1 MRRKRWSP
9 LSLAIEEKNTWR
21 EGLEEYANY
30 KPLGLANLGLFI
42 PSTLDEYDQLYAW
55 ISSLKEKKST
65 SEWQEMMRLYSKHD
79 IYFMLNY
86 LLSDGRKLHNE
97 YGHPLYRHDVY
108 LKYCRRT
115 QNQIDHFLS
124 SADASARS
132 FSKSNIR
139 TKATAIQ
146 FMVLYPNASQ
156 AIVSSERQLAQRQ
169 FRSIL
174 EEIEGNKLLRIVHE
188 DVFFMEAREAAK
200 NGEGAVFSVAD
211 GIRVKR
217 TMPRMN
223 QTLEHHSFFMSAPV
237 GSRFD
242 VLYLEDIESEK
253 LVQSK
258 EMVDKL
264 HESLAAFGP
273 LVTPVAMP
281 QSMVVLNNT
290 FYSSSGVAVK
300 KYKELEAKGTAYAF
314 MYPSENGSLVN
325 GKFVPDEDG
334 TCPAGGVAM
343 YPFTEKSLWTIHEA
357 SNADKGKYYS
367 QMLGDL
373 TSGEDATMRREWIS
387 FVKESPEAMAR
398 NSNAYVCI
406 DGSRGLED
414 PTGCMVWAVGPDKRI
429 KWIGG
434 FRKKMDPSS
443 SIFHDTVFNT
453 VMKHDNLCSPGR
465 VVEVRV
471 EQLPNQTWAD
481 LIRSELQSRGCYIP
495 VVACRGK
502 IEARSGRFKHSKME
516 RIFSRWAP
524 QLQAGKIVFPEGKK
538 NGGVGIMSFDDK
550 NNPFDLVDYFLDNEY
565 DMFPAS
571 KHDDLLDAGGLMWDP
586 DGSPLISP
594 PFRSRNT
601 ANNYLKS
608 HSRATSWKS
617 A

>member
-1 MRRKRWSP
+1 M
-9 LSLAIEEKNTWR
+9 LEEKNTWK
-21 EGLEEYANY
+21 EGLERFKYY
-30 KPLGLANLGLFI
+30 KPLGLANAGAFV
-42 PSTLDEYDQLYAW
+42 PTTLDEYDELYAW
-55 ISSLKEKKST
+55 ITSLKEKGGMSA
-65 SEWQEMMRLYSKHD
+65 WQEMMRLYSKND
-79 IYFMLNY
+79 IYFLLNY

-97 YGHPLYRHDVY
+97 YSHPLYRHEIY
-108 LKYCRRT
+108 RMYCMRT
-115 QNQIDHFLS
+115 QYQLDHFIS
-124 SADASARS
+124 SIDSSARS

-146 FMVLYPNASQ
+146 MMVRWPNASQ

-169 FRSIL
+169 FVTIL
-174 EEIEGNKLLRIVHE
+174 EEIEANKMLRIVHE
-188 DVFFMEAREAAK
+188 DVFFMEPREAAK
-200 NGEGAVFSVAD
+200 NGEGSVFSKDD

-242 VLYLEDIESEK
+242 ILYEEDVESEK

-281 QSMVVLNNT
+281 QSIVILNNT
-290 FYSSSGVAVK
+290 MYSPVGVAVK
-300 KYKELEAKGTAYAF
+300 KYKEMETKGVEYAF
-314 MYPSENGSLVN
+314 MYPSEKGSLLN
-325 GKFVPDEDG
+325 GKFVPDEEG
-334 TCPAGGVAM
+334 SCPAGGVAM

-357 SNADKGKYYS
+357 SNSSKAKYYS

-373 TSGEDATMRREWIS
+373 TSGEDATLSRDWLA
-387 FVKESPEAMAR
+387 FANESPEKMAA

-414 PTGCMVWAVGPDKRI
+414 PTGCFVWAIGPDKRC
-429 KWIGG
+429 KWVGG
-434 FRKKMDPSS
+434 FRKKMDPSGAL
-443 SIFHDTVFNT
+443 FHDTIFST
-453 VMKHDNLCSPGR
+453 VMKYDNLCHR

-495 VVACRGK
+495 VIACRGK
-502 IEARSGRFKHSKME
+502 IESRTGRFKHSKME
-516 RIFSRWAP
+516 RIFSRWSP
-524 QLQAGKIVFPEGKK
+524 RLQNGQIVFPTPKSK
-538 NGGVGIMSFDDK
+538 GGIGMQAFDDK
-550 NNPFDLVDYFLDNEY
+550 GNPFCLVDYFLENEY

-571 KHDDLLDAGGLMWDP
+571 KHDDLLDAGGLLWDP
-586 DGSPLISP
+586 DGTPLAAP
-594 PFRSRNT
+594 PFVRKNHTNQFLQRRSG
-601 ANNYLKS
+601 
-608 HSRATSWKS
+608 ATSWAS
-617 A
+617 AG

>member
-1 MRRKRWSP
+1 M
-9 LSLAIEEKNTWR
+9 IVETNTWK
-21 EGLEEYANY
+21 EGLDKFSNY
-30 KPLGLANLGLFI
+30 KPLGLANAGAFV
-42 PSTLDEYDQLYAW
+42 PSTLDEYDELYAW
-55 ISSLKEKKST
+55 IAGLKQSKSMSS
-65 SEWQEMMRLYSKHD
+65 WQEMMRLYSKHD
-79 IYFMLNY
+79 IYFLLNY

-97 YGHPLYRHDVY
+97 HGHPLYRHEVY
-108 LKYCRRT
+108 RKYCMRT
-115 QNQIDHFLS
+115 QYQLDHFLS
-124 SADASARS
+124 TADASARS

-146 FMVLYPNASQ
+146 MMVTYPNASQ

-169 FRSIL
+169 FVTIL
-174 EEIEGNKLLRIVHE
+174 EEIESNKLLRIVHE

-200 NGEGAVFSVAD
+200 NGEGAVFSKDD

-242 VLYLEDIESEK
+242 ILYLEDIESEK

-281 QSMVVLNNT
+281 QSIVILNNT
-290 FYSSSGVAVK
+290 MYSPAGVAVK
-300 KYKELEAKGTAYAF
+300 KYKEMEAKGVEYAF
-314 MYPSENGSLVN
+314 MYPAEEGSLIN
-325 GKFVPDEDG
+325 GKFMPSVEG
-334 TCPAGGVAM
+334 NCPGGGVAM

-357 SNADKGKYYS
+357 SNASKAKYYS

-373 TSGEDATMRREWIS
+373 TSGEDATLMREWIS
-387 FVKESPEAMAR
+387 FVNEPPERMAAG
-398 NSNAYVCI
+398 SNIYIGI

-414 PTGCMVWAVGPDKRI
+414 PTGCFVWAVGPDKRL
-429 KWIGG
+429 KWVGG
-434 FRKKMDPSS
+434 FRKKMDPASS
-443 SIFHDTVFNT
+443 LFHDTVFNT
-453 VMKHDNLCSPGR
+453 VMKWDNIGNR
-465 VVEVRV
+465 VVEIRV

-495 VVACRGK
+495 VIACRGK
-502 IEARSGRFKHSKME
+502 IESRTGRFKHAKME

-524 QLQAGKIVFPEGKK
+524 RLQTGQIVFPTPKS
-538 NGGVGIMSFDDK
+538 GGGTGIIGFDDK
-550 NNPFDLVDYFLDNEY
+550 NSPFDLVGYFLDNEY

-571 KHDDLLDAGGLMWDP
+571 KHDDLLDAGGLLWDP
-586 DGSPLISP
+586 DGTPIVAP
-594 PFRSRNT
+594 PFASRNH
-601 ANNYLKS
+601 NS
-608 HSRATSWKS
+608 GWATRRQGSPGWMS
-617 A
+617 AG

>member
-1 MRRKRWSP
+1 MI
-9 LSLAIEEKNTWR
+9 IETNTWK
-21 EGLEEYANY
+21 EGLEKFSNY
-30 KPLGLANLGLFI
+30 KPLGLSNAGAFV
-42 PSTLDEYDQLYAW
+42 PSTLDEYDELYAW
-55 ISSLKEKKST
+55 ITGLKQSKSMSS
-65 SEWQEMMRLYSKHD
+65 WQEMMRLYSKHD
-79 IYFMLNY
+79 LYFMLNY

-97 YGHPLYRHDVY
+97 YGHPLYRHEVY
-108 LKYCRRT
+108 RKYCMRT
-115 QNQIDHFLS
+115 QYQLDHFLS
-124 SADASARS
+124 TADASARS

-146 FMVLYPNASQ
+146 MMVAYPNASQ

-169 FRSIL
+169 FVTIL
-174 EEIEGNKLLRIVHE
+174 EEIESNKLLRIVHE

-200 NGEGAVFSVAD
+200 NGEGAVFSKDD

-242 VLYLEDIESEK
+242 ILYLEDIESEK

-281 QSMVVLNNT
+281 QSIVILNNT
-290 FYSSSGVAVK
+290 MYSPAGVAVK
-300 KYKELEAKGTAYAF
+300 KYKEMEAKGVEYAF
-314 MYPSENGSLVN
+314 MYPAEEGSLIN
-325 GKFVPDEDG
+325 GKFMPSVEG
-334 TCPAGGVAM
+334 SCPGGGVAM

-357 SNADKGKYYS
+357 SNASKAKYYS

-373 TSGEDATMRREWIS
+373 TSGEDATLMREWIS
-387 FVKESPEAMAR
+387 FVNEQPEKMAAG
-398 NSNAYVCI
+398 SNIYIGI

-414 PTGCMVWAVGPDKRI
+414 PTGCFVWAVGPDKRL
-429 KWIGG
+429 KWVGG
-434 FRKKMDPSS
+434 FRKKMDPAS

-453 VMKHDNLCSPGR
+453 VMKWDNIGAR

-495 VVACRGK
+495 VIACRGK
-502 IEARSGRFKHSKME
+502 IESRTGRFKHAKME

-524 QLQAGKIVFPEGKK
+524 RLQTGQIVFPTPKGS
-538 NGGVGIMSFDDK
+538 GGSGIMGFDDK
-550 NNPFDLVDYFLDNEY
+550 NNPFDLVGYFLDNEY
-565 DMFPAS
+565 DMFPSS
-571 KHDDLLDAGGLMWDP
+571 KHDDLLDAGGLLWDP
-586 DGSPLISP
+586 DGTPIVAP
-594 PFRSRNT
+594 PFVSRNH
-601 ANNYLKS
+601 NNGWAKRMQS
-608 HSRATSWKS
+608 SPGWMS
-617 A
+617 AG